1 MHYTVSLLTRT
12 LLLAVV
18 FQVTTSQA
26 QQKFSKRQ
34 IEKIKTETLNQVQAQ
49 HKNTQVMIDKVFSFA
64 ELGFQEFE
72 TSAYLTKILE
82 EAGFEIKTGLSGIP
96 TSWMATWSSGE
107 GPVIALGSD
116 VDCIPKASQ
125 YPGVAYHK
133 PMVEGAPGHGE
144 GHNSGVPVIITAAL
158 TLQEQMKKNKL
169 GGTLVIWPGI
179 AEEQLGSKAWYVRDG
194 YFDKIDMCI
203 FTHVSSN
210 LAVSYGQAR
219 GTGLISVEYTFEG
232 ESAHSAGAP
241 WRGRSALDAA
251 ELMNVAW
258 NYKREHLHPLK
269 RSHSIFTDAGDQP
282 NVVPSKASIWYYF
295 RDITYEGIMEMYDD
309 ANHIAEGAALMT
321 KTKVSSRVLGSAW
334 PRHFNKVIAE
344 KMYENIQNVGLPEW
358 SEADQ
363 QLAKAVQ
370 EEVNSNNQKGL
381 ASELTELGK
390 PQKNPVSG
398 GSDDIGDISWTI
410 PTVTLRFPSN
420 IPGLQGH
427 HWSNAIAMATPIAH
441 KGATAGA
448 KVVAATVIDFL
459 TQPQLL
465 ADAKAYFDNVQS
477 KETQYRPMI
486 TENDPPPIYLNK
498 DIMKRFLGLFLVF
511 FSTLVFAQ
519 KSVSKSD
526 SLAIT
531 KTLFKQQED
540 WNRGDI
546 DAFMEGYI
554 KTDQLVFSGASGPI
568 YGWEATRD
576 RYKKSYH
583 NRVLMGKLK
592 FDVLG
597 MMQLSPNVVQLQG
610 AFYLTREIEDSSGYF
625 TLTWLKQDGSWLV
638 ISDHTSS

>member
-1 MHYTVSLLTRT
+1 MHYTVSLLTRS

-82 EAGFEIKTGLSGIP
+82 EAGFEVKTGLSGIP

-210 LAVSYGQAR
+210 LSVSYGQAR
-219 GTGLISVEYTFEG
+219 GTGLISVEYTFDG

-344 KMYENIQNVGLPEW
+344 KMYENIQTIGLPEW

-370 EEVNSNNQKGL
+370 EEVNSNNKKGL
-381 ASELTELGK
+381 ATELSELGK

-448 KVVAATVIDFL
+448 KTVAATVIDFL

-465 ADAKAYFDNVQS
+465 ADAKAYFENVQS
-477 KETQYRPMI
+477 KETRYRPMI
-486 TENDPPPIYLNK
+486 TEKDPPPIYLNK
-498 DIMKRFLGLFLVF
+498 DIMKQYRPELEQFYFDETKYDSYLEQLNIQYP
-511 FSTLVFAQ
+511 TL
-519 KSVSKSD
+519 K
-526 SLAIT
+526 
-531 KTLFKQQED
+531 
-540 WNRGDI
+540 
-546 DAFMEGYI
+546 
-554 KTDQLVFSGASGPI
+554 
-568 YGWEATRD
+568 
-576 RYKKSYH
+576 
-583 NRVLMGKLK
+583 
-592 FDVLG
+592 
-597 MMQLSPNVVQLQG
+597 
-610 AFYLTREIEDSSGYF
+610 
-625 TLTWLKQDGSWLV
+625 
-638 ISDHTSS
+638 